1 MTASARLH
9 GLDVLRGVA
18 MLFGVV
24 LHASIAYQAG
34 VRMVPWIED
43 NQSTSFV
50 YDWLYLL
57 INSFRMQLFFALA
70 GFFCHLVI
78 TRKGLSYFVK
88 NRSLRI
94 VLPFLLSYL
103 IILPATLA
111 PFWYYQSAMEGA
123 NGFEHVKN
131 SLIQFFSLKNRWGGV
146 MHLWFLYHLI
156 LYYLIVLLWRKI
168 QPMVFPQKE
177 VSGESKYPAAVL
189 LGVAVVT
196 GILAQFYH
204 SLLPTVWTGFKPPVV
219 QVVYYGFFFFCGWVL
234 YSYKGMMRYFD
245 DHFKVLLAIG
255 LCLSVVHTVLLN
267 TYFHSGADSS
277 PLGMVYKFTI
287 AVQTITLSAG
297 SIGAFNT
304 WFSKQHTL
312 GQYLSDA
319 AYWVYLVHLPL
330 VAAFQLVLLYSDIP
344 GYVRFP
350 AVVVAST
357 GIALLMYHLM
367 VRDRWIGLLLNGKK

>member
-18 MLFGVV
+18 MLFGIV

-43 NQSTSFV
+43 NRSASFL

-78 TRKGLSYFVK
+78 SRKGVTYFVK

-111 PFWYYQSAMEGA
+111 PFWYYQAVREGVDA
-123 NGFEHVKN
+123 FGYVKN

-156 LYYLIVLLWRKI
+156 LYYFVVLLWQKV
-168 QPMVFPQKE
+168 QPFVVRQKE
-177 VSGESKYPAAVL
+177 VSEERKDPAVALIAVAVL
-189 LGVAVVT
+189 T

-204 SLLPTVWTGFKPPVV
+204 SLLPTVWTGLKPPVI
-219 QVVYYGFFFFCGWVL
+219 QVVYYAFFFFCGWVL
-234 YSYKGMMRYFD
+234 YRYKDIMQYFD
-245 DHFKVLLAIG
+245 DHFKLLLTTG
-255 LCLSVVHTVLLN
+255 LCLSVVHTVILN
-267 TYFHSGADSS
+267 TYFLSGADES
-277 PLGMVYKFTI
+277 PLGMVFKFTI

-297 SIGAFNT
+297 CIGAFNT
-304 WFSKQHTL
+304 WFNKQHAL

-330 VAAFQLVLLYSDIP
+330 VALLQLVLLYTDIP
-344 GYVRFP
+344 GYMRFP
-350 AVVVAST
+350 VVVIAST
-357 GIALLMYHLM
+357 VVALLLYHLM
-367 VRDRWIGLLLNGKK
+367 VRNRWIGLLLNGKK